1 MYSSQLEKRGELM
14 SFSEISQIITN
25 VGYPIAMSLILLY
38 IMRENDR
45 KHDDEVNH
53 LTEAINNNTL
63 VMQQLISKL
72 DPS

>member
-1 MYSSQLEKRGELM
+1 M